1 MRPCY
6 LLQKLEGK
14 RIVILNMYV
23 FVCVDIDMHVSV
35 LVSSYNLGT
44 VTSVL
49 RENYKRYHW
58 IGSVIE
64 AIEETDTL

>member
-6 LLQKLEGK
+6 LLQKLEDK

-23 FVCVDIDMHVSV
+23 FVCVDTDMHVSV

-44 VTSVL
+44 ITSVL
-49 RENYKRYHW
+49 RENYKR
-58 IGSVIE
+58 
-64 AIEETDTL
+64 